1 MKIHVLGVTGMLGCY
16 IFKYL
21 SKCGY
26 CVIPYTRRDIDALS
40 VTNITFKCELLP
52 DDVIINCVGLLKPNI
67 KRDEDAI
74 KVNCDFPY
82 MLEQIAGA
90 TGCRLINFSS
100 DCVFNGNKGNY
111 SEKDECDARDI
122 YGVTKTHANL
132 QSTVLR
138 LSFIGEELY
147 NKIGLLEFALKN
159 ANKSV
164 TGYTNCL
171 WNGVTGLEIAKI
183 IEKMLRNDGVSFWS
197 GVRHVYSDR
206 VVSKY
211 EILSIIDAIY
221 NLNLEIIPTQATEIC
236 GTLIENTLDRSLI
249 TVYNKIQ
256 VPTLEEM
263 IYEQRNFIYEN

>member
-1 MKIHVLGVTGMLGCY
+1 MIVHVLGSNGMLGCC
-16 IFKYL
+16 ISKYL
-21 SKCGY
+21 RQKKY
-26 CVIPYTRRDIDALS
+26 TIKTYTRDDLNATSFNKQKFTENISPKDI
-40 VTNITFKCELLP
+40 
-52 DDVIINCVGLLKPNI
+52 IINCIGLLKPRI
-67 KRDEDAI
+67 KSKEEATI
-74 KVNCDFPY
+74 VNKSFPLTLDKLA
-82 MLEQIAGA
+82 LEV
-90 TGCRLINFSS
+90 GCELINFSS
-100 DCVFNGNKGNY
+100 DCVFKGDRGNY
-111 SEKDECDARDI
+111 SEQDICDAEDI
-122 YGVTKTHANL
+122 YGITKTHTDL
-132 QSTVLR
+132 QTTVMR

-183 IEKMLRNDGVSFWS
+183 IEKMLRDDGVSFWS
-197 GVRHVYSDR
+197 GVRHVYSDK

-211 EILSIIDAIY
+211 EILSIIDSIY
-221 NLNLEIIPTQATEIC
+221 NLNLKIIPTQATEIC
-236 GTLIENTLDRSLI
+236 GTLIENTLDRSLT